1 MGGAPQQAQGGAGR
15 EGGAEGPDH
24 HQARLSK
31 SKFGG
36 SWWADRWIKMLES
49 FGHSKRLP
57 RGRYYARTGRVFDFR
72 VAPCEVTAK
81 VQGSRPQPYS
91 VRIEVAALDD
101 RAWERVIEAMASRAV
116 FAAKLLSGEM
126 PQNIGEVFA
135 AASVSLFPK
144 MARDLRVGCSCPDSA
159 NLCKHAVA
167 VHYILADAFDADPFI
182 LMYLRGRSREE
193 VIDALTRTRARLV
206 TGDSADSVGSG
217 SGTGDEDEDETE
229 GRPSP
234 EPALFFDLQCSLE
247 DLRFE
252 MRRPPVPHAVLST
265 LGPPPAHNA
274 AQAESALAACY
285 SLVTQQAVDLA
296 YGRESEFRPEPVP
309 VEPAPVSRAPSILST
324 QPSLRPVREE

>member
-1 MGGAPQQAQGGAGR
+1 
-15 EGGAEGPDH
+15 
-24 HQARLSK
+24 
-31 SKFGG
+31 
-36 SWWADRWIKMLES
+36 MLES

-91 VRIEVAALDD
+91 VRVEVAALDD

-206 TGDSADSVGSG
+206 AGEGPGTDNVGAGSG
-217 SGTGDEDEDETE
+217 NADEDEDETE

-247 DLRFE
+247 DLQFE
-252 MRRPPVPHAVLST
+252 MRRPPVPHGVLAA

-274 AQAESALAACY
+274 AQAEAALAACY

-296 YGRESEFRPEPVP
+296 YGRESEFRPEPEP
-309 VEPAPVSRAPSILST
+309 VRPPPVSRAPSILST
-324 QPSLRPVREE
+324 QPSLRPVREG